1 MISFRPFITT
11 TILYHKIM
19 KHFKTTLMWV
29 GLLWFHSLD
38 GSKVRECIDQ
48 WLALI
53 GKYIR
58 TKGLAWTIRR
68 IKLLRLVVTRYL
80 SGSPLLVVNEIV
92 GLRDGFPKCI
102 WFLKELVDSQD
113 PAKLRFVMTLL
124 VISRAMVCE
133 ATPDYS
139 SITAEFTGTRL
150 KIDPDF
156 VTKFVSDFKL
166 ELFRPVW
173 SREIFFFSM
182 KGGPLGHPV
191 LTAIH
196 CLSLFDGPIWAAIV
210 NIIGIPGAEYLKS
223 VLMSYR
229 KILNWEL
236 VNKKVES
243 LSKLGYNLS
252 DLPLRRLSIVQ
263 DPELKARI
271 VGIVDWIT
279 QVILEPLSVQVFD
292 LLRTIPQDR
301 TFTQDPHIRK
311 VEGSK
316 FHSLDLSNATDRFPI
331 TVQTQLLAEML
342 GGAYACGWESLLT
355 RKGFAAPN
363 GETLFYKVGQPI
375 GARSSWAMFTL
386 SHHLVVQYA
395 AYLEG
400 LYPFSDYILL
410 GDDIVITNDRVAA
423 KYVEL
428 MTELGVGISPFK
440 SHVSDTTYEFAKRW
454 FHHGVEVTGFPLN
467 SVLSTIANPLEL
479 YSAVRT
485 WVLRGATPIGFM
497 DSVDCV
503 CRLYEALKYSDR
515 KVRYIRGLLLSFRFT
530 LRNLKSFNYDEVRSF
545 FANATIDHEGYV
557 IPASET
563 MLESE
568 FSRVSSAVVDGT
580 IMGLVRKLRLYQ
592 SELETIVASTLE
604 LHDQPSNIDTSKVP
618 LRDAILNSVIALVEL
633 GNNVS
638 VWEDLLPLL
647 EITTV
652 VDLDQL
658 GKGKRR
664 SVVLLYRL
672 STFGRGLYNQLKFE
686 PDFIPNITQNFRIK
700 KAVLDLKRG
709 IEKSTKRGLVWA
721 CMESIKGVIYS

>member
-1 MISFRPFITT
+1 
-11 TILYHKIM
+11 M
-19 KHFKTTLMWV
+19 KHFKTTLVWV
-29 GLLWFHSLD
+29 AKLWFHTLD
-38 GSKVRECIDQ
+38 GNKVRGCIDQ
-48 WLALI
+48 WLSLI
-53 GKYIR
+53 GRYIR

-80 SGSPLLVVNEIV
+80 SGSPLLVVTEIV

-113 PAKLRFVMTLL
+113 PVSLRFVMTLL
-124 VISRAMVCE
+124 VVSRAMTCE

-139 SITAEFTGTRL
+139 SITAEFTGTRE

-156 VTKFVSDFKL
+156 IAKFVSDFNL

-173 SREIFFFSM
+173 SRELFFFSA
-182 KGGPLGHPV
+182 KGGPLGNPV

-210 NIIGIPGAEYLKS
+210 NMIGMPGAQYFKS
-223 VLMSYR
+223 VLMKYR
-229 KILNWEL
+229 NILNWEIID
-236 VNKKVES
+236 KKVET
-243 LSKLGYNLS
+243 LSRVGYNLKGY
-252 DLPLRRLSIVQ
+252 PLRRLSIVQ

-279 QVILEPLSVQVFD
+279 QVLIEPLSVQVFE
-292 LLRTIPQDR
+292 LLRSIPQDR

-311 VEGSK
+311 GEGSK
-316 FHSLDLSNATDRFPI
+316 FHSLDLSNATDRFPL
-331 TVQTQLLAEML
+331 TVQKQLLAEML
-342 GGAYACGWESLLT
+342 GPVYAEAWGSLLT

-395 AYLEG
+395 AFLTG
-400 LYPFSDYILL
+400 NYPFKEYILL
-410 GDDIVITNDRVAA
+410 GDDIVITNDAVAA

-428 MTELGVGISPFK
+428 ITELGVGISPFK
-440 SHVSDTTYEFAKRW
+440 SHVSETTYEFAKRW
-454 FHHGVEVTGFPLN
+454 FHHGVEVSGFPLN
-467 SVLSTIANPLEL
+467 SVLSTVKSPIEL
-479 YSAVRT
+479 YTAVRT
-485 WVLRGATPIGFM
+485 WVLRGATPIAFM

-503 CRLYEALKYSDR
+503 CRLYEALRYSDR
-515 KVRYIRGLLLSFRFT
+515 KIRYIRGLLLSFRFT
-530 LRNLKSFNYDEVRSF
+530 LRNLSQFNYDEVRSF
-545 FANATIDHEGYV
+545 FADATIDHEGYV

-563 MLESE
+563 MLEVE

-592 SELETIVASTLE
+592 AELDTIVASTLQ
-604 LHDQPSNIDTSKVP
+604 LHDQPSNIDTSIVP
-618 LRDAILNSVIALVEL
+618 LRDAILNSVITLVEL
-633 GNNVS
+633 GNNIS

-647 EITTV
+647 SITTV

-664 SVVLLYRL
+664 STVLLYRL

-721 CMESIKGVIYS
+721 TMESIKGVIYGTSDPHK